1 MKGISTTTWVMRE
14 YHCKECRCDPNQ
26 NHLSLLFI
34 AKCLRGNIRAVKALD
49 KAEPNK
55 PLFSV
60 VGGHRVLNN
69 AKHLDE

>member
-1 MKGISTTTWVMRE
+1 M
-14 YHCKECRCDPNQ
+14 
-26 NHLSLLFI
+26 
-34 AKCLRGNIRAVKALD
+34 RAVKALD

-69 AKHLDE
+69 AKHLDD